1 MSPQRR
7 IFTSLCLASTMA
19 LSAPAALAEDEAAPE
34 TEQNPAV
41 LAEEAAEKLMLALE
55 LMLMA
60 IPQYAMP
67 EIMDNGDIVIRR
79 LNPENGETSDEP
91 EADET
96 DI

>member
-1 MSPQRR
+1 
-7 IFTSLCLASTMA
+7 MA
-19 LSAPAALAEDEAAPE
+19 LSAPVAMADDETAPE
-34 TEQNPAV
+34 TDQNPAV

-79 LNPENGETSDEP
+79 LNPEDGETSDEP
-91 EADET
+91 AADET
-96 DI
+96 EI